1 MMKRKNQ
8 NKCYRARV
16 VTLVIAFRN
25 IYVGVYFRMSHFV
38 FLRYLVSKL
47 VLLKVN
53 QNIMIPNF
61 ERMEAKD
68 EIFQFFW
75 SGFNSSK

>member
-1 MMKRKNQ
+1 MLFI
-8 NKCYRARV
+8 
-16 VTLVIAFRN
+16 VTVILIKSMSVFF
-25 IYVGVYFRMSHFV
+25 FRMSHFV
-38 FLRYLVSKL
+38 FLGYLVSKL

-61 ERMEAKD
+61 KRVEAKD